1 MSSPFL
7 LLFYFHLSFSSP
19 LAALSDLHCIGSDEG
34 IKPQEIGSLDL
45 WSRAATG
52 SHASKIT
59 EQTCG
64 SYRGEINGDRTV
76 KTTGTWA
83 DTVALCL
90 SNFTPKTHE
99 FVTAVRFHCETRFA
113 GRFPF
118 KQWKSVWC
126 LSCLTPRDDFNIK
139 VLQAFVELHEFA
151 DLNLVQALR
160 WVDKPKTALNS
171 ESGRVCLVWVY
182 PHWLEVVIWSRMSTL
197 NLTFVTVV

>member
-1 MSSPFL
+1 MSSPVL
-7 LLFYFHLSFSSP
+7 LLFFFHLSFSSP
-19 LAALSDLHCIGSDEG
+19 LISLSDLHCVGSDEG

-52 SHASKIT
+52 NHASKIT
-59 EQTCG
+59 EQTYG

-90 SNFTPKTHE
+90 SNFTPKTYE
-99 FVTAVRFHCETRFA
+99 FVTAVRFQHETRFA
-113 GRFPF
+113 SRFQF
-118 KQWKSVWC
+118 KQLKMLWR
-126 LSCLTPRDDFNIK
+126 LSCLSSRDDFNIK

-160 WVDKPKTALNS
+160 WVDKLKTALNYKI
-171 ESGRVCLVWVY
+171 CKC
-182 PHWLEVVIWSRMSTL
+182 PCWLEVVIWPRTSSL
-197 NLTFVTVV
+197 SLTFVTVV